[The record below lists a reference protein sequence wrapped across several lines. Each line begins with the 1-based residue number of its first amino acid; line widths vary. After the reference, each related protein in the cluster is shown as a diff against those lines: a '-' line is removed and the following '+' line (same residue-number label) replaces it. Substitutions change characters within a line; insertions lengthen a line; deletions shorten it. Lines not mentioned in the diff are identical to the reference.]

1 MSKITALVA
10 CELDVY
16 IHYDFQPFEPQTL
29 EHPGCRAEIEYM
41 SVWVGDTEITAI
53 LDDAQLN
60 ELMQKCLEAEVKDP
74 NDEANCD

>member
-1 MSKITALVA
+1 LSKIISAV
-10 CELDVY
+10 ELDVEVN
-16 IHYDFQPFEPQTL
+16 YDFQPFEPQTNTY
-29 EHPGCRAEIEYM
+29 PGCRAEIEYM

-53 LDDAQLN
+53 LDKAKLN